1 MPADI
6 VERQVTGGRSKE
18 ISLPMPTNDATLLVQ
33 LAVSTAVRLLEAQ
46 DGLLYP
52 IAHAIDASERSV
64 FIGVYD
70 GGVMPD
76 PNRALENVRAA
87 LRNKP
92 YRSTAVIY
100 GIVLP
105 DDSGRNALCI
115 EFESLDAPAETI
127 VVPFIITR
135 PRLRAAR
142 VITYASLRMPGAN
155 RVLTDG
161 SA

>member
-1 MPADI
+1 M
-6 VERQVTGGRSKE
+6 R
-18 ISLPMPTNDATLLVQ
+18 TNDAARLVEM
-33 LAVSTAVRLLEAQ
+33 AVSTAVWLLEAQ

-52 IAHAIDASERSV
+52 IAHAIDTSERSV
-64 FIGVYD
+64 FIGAYD
-70 GGVMPD
+70 GGLMPD
-76 PNRALENVRAA
+76 PTRALENLRAA

-92 YRSTAVIY
+92 CRSTAVIY
-100 GIVLP
+100 GIVLA

-142 VITYASLRMPGAN
+142 VITYAPMRLPGAN
-155 RVLTDG
+155 RVLTKG
-161 SA
+161 CS